1 MRGKTLAIEP
11 KAPAKDNW
19 KAEPKRGVFHWW
31 DFRNQ
36 NSPVEN
42 TIQHQIEANPR
53 FRIFIIDFYDMAILR
68 PDNHIGNGDCL
79 HWCLPGPIDAAN
91 AVLLHEM
98 EAVASLSY
106 YYYGSHST
114 ETA

>member
-1 MRGKTLAIEP
+1 
-11 KAPAKDNW
+11 
-19 KAEPKRGVFHWW
+19 
-31 DFRNQ
+31 
-36 NSPVEN
+36 
-42 TIQHQIEANPR
+42 
-53 FRIFIIDFYDMAILR
+53 MAILR